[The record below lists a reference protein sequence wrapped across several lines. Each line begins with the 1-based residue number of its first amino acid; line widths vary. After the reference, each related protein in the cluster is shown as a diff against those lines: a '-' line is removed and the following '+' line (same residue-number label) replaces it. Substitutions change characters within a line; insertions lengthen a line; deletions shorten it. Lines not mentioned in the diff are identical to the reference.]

1 MPELDVC
8 VVGEINL
15 DLILYGL
22 PKELVL
28 DRELLAS
35 GLALTL
41 GSSSAIFAHNLA
53 MLGTKVGFISKTGGD
68 PLGKIAVERLAA
80 AGVDV
85 SRVKQT
91 AGQTLTGLT
100 VALPY
105 LQQRYILTFPGT
117 MFEMQYS
124 DIDMEYVRSA
134 RHLHVSSFFL
144 HRALRP
150 RILDLFRQAK
160 AAGLSTSLDT
170 NDDPENKWD
179 QDLLAVLKY
188 VDIFLPN
195 DREAKKI
202 AHTADLSQAINVLAG
217 LAKVVVVKR
226 GSAAAICRSGQ
237 EQCSLPPPT
246 VKVVDDV
253 GAGDSFD
260 AGFIH
265 QQMKGANLED
275 SLVFA
280 PPEPGDAVG
289 NGVQFCG
296 CGVVQQQL
304 CRGAVSPP
312 FPPPSGDE
320 RAGRVSLPGPEGL
333 SRSKGRISIRGH
345 VHSGRS

>member
-1 MPELDVC
+1 MGKDCAQERNVPERDVC

-35 GLALTL
+35 GLAFTL

-53 MLGTKVGFISKTGGD
+53 KLGNTVGFVSKTGGD
-68 PLGKIAVERLAA
+68 PLGKLALESLAA
-80 AGVDV
+80 GGVDV
-85 SRVKQT
+85 SRVKQGT
-91 AGQTLTGLT
+91 GRTSTGLT

-105 LQQRYILTFPGT
+105 LQHRYILTYPGT

-124 DIDMEYVRSA
+124 DIDMGYMRSA
-134 RHLHVSSFFL
+134 RHLHLSSFFL

-160 AAGLSTSLDT
+160 AAGLTTSLDT
-170 NDDPENKWD
+170 NDDPENKWE
-179 QDLLAVLKY
+179 QDLLDVLKY
-188 VDIFLPN
+188 VDVLLPN

-202 AHTADLSQAINVLAG
+202 ARTEDLSQAINLLAG

-226 GSAAAICRSGQ
+226 GPSAAICRSGE
-237 EQCSLPPPT
+237 EQWSLTPPR
-246 VKVVDDV
+246 VKTVDDV

-265 QQMKGANLED
+265 QFLRGAKPEDCLALANLAGAYSTTKEGGTEAFRD
-275 SLVFA
+275 QLALTSFFRQHWRA
-280 PPEPGDAVG
+280 MGRGD
-289 NGVQFCG
+289 
-296 CGVVQQQL
+296 
-304 CRGAVSPP
+304 
-312 FPPPSGDE
+312 
-320 RAGRVSLPGPEGL
+320 LPL
-333 SRSKGRISIRGH
+333 KM
-345 VHSGRS
+345 

>member
-1 MPELDVC
+1 MGKGEKMPELDVC

-53 MLGTKVGFISKTGGD
+53 MLGTKVGFVSKIGAD
-68 PLGKIAVERLAA
+68 PLGKIALERVAA
-80 AGVDV
+80 AGVDL

-91 AGQTLTGLT
+91 AGRTPTGLT
-100 VALPY
+100 VAIPY

-150 RILDLFRQAK
+150 RILDMFRQAK

-179 QDLLAVLKY
+179 RDLLEVLKY

-202 AHTADLSQAINVLAG
+202 ARTDDLSQAINLLAG
-217 LAKVVVVKR
+217 LVKVVVVKR
-226 GSAAAICRSGQ
+226 GSAAAIGRSGQ
-237 EQCSLPPPT
+237 ESCSLAPPK
-246 VKVVDDV
+246 VKFVDDI

-265 QQMKGANLED
+265 QRMRGAKLEDCLAFANLAGAYSTTKEGGTEAFRD
-275 SLVFA
+275 
-280 PPEPGDAVG
+280 
-289 NGVQFCG
+289 
-296 CGVVQQQL
+296 
-304 CRGAVSPP
+304 RGALTS
-312 FPPPSGDE
+312 FL
-320 RAGRVSLPGPEGL
+320 RQQWNAAGRGELPL
-333 SRSKGRISIRGH
+333 KG
-345 VHSGRS
+345 

>member
-1 MPELDVC
+1 MATLDVC

-22 PKELVL
+22 PKDLVL

-53 MLGTKVGFISKTGGD
+53 MLGDKVGFISKTGGD
-68 PLGKIAVERLAA
+68 ALGKMALDRLAV

-85 SRVKQT
+85 GRVKQSTGRT
-91 AGQTLTGLT
+91 ATGLT
-100 VALPY
+100 VVLPY
-105 LQQRYILTFPGT
+105 LQQRYILTYPGT
-117 MFEMQYS
+117 MFELQYS
-124 DIDMEYVRSA
+124 DIDMGYVRSA

-160 AAGLSTSLDT
+160 VAGLSTSLDT

-179 QDLLAVLKY
+179 RDLLEVLKH
-188 VDIFLPN
+188 VDVFLPN

-202 AHTADLSQAINVLAG
+202 ARTDDLSQAINLLAG
-217 LAKVVVVKR
+217 LAKIVVVKR
-226 GSAAAICRSGQ
+226 GAAAAICRSGQ
-237 EQCSLPPPT
+237 EQCSLMPPSMRT
-246 VKVVDDV
+246 VDDV

-265 QQMKGANLED
+265 QFLTGAKLED
-275 SLVFA
+275 CLAFA
-280 PPEPGDAVG
+280 NVG
-289 NGVQFCG
+289 GG
-296 CGVVQQQL
+296 Y
-304 CRGAVSPP
+304 STPK
-312 FPPPSGDE
+312 E
-320 RAGRVSLPGPEGL
+320 
-333 SRSKGRISIRGH
+333 GRIRSRDIGEGQTVLKFGPCQELVDESGVETVSSADI
-345 VHSGRS
+345 VHQIGRASCRERV

>member
-1 MPELDVC
+1 MSKLDVC

-53 MLGTKVGFISKTGGD
+53 MLGSNVGFVSKTGAD
-68 PLGKIAVERLAA
+68 ALGKLALERLAA
-80 AGVDV
+80 GGVDV
-85 SRVKQT
+85 GRVRQATGRT
-91 AGQTLTGLT
+91 ATGLT
-100 VALPY
+100 IVLPY
-105 LQQRYILTFPGT
+105 QRQRYILTYPGT

-124 DIDMEYVRSA
+124 DIDMAYVQSA

-150 RILDLFRQAK
+150 RIGDLFRQAK

-179 QDLLAVLKY
+179 RDLLEVLKY
-188 VDIFLPN
+188 VDVFLPN

-202 AHTADLSQAINVLAG
+202 ARTEDLSQAINMLAG
-217 LAKVVVVKR
+217 LTKIVVVKR
-226 GSAAAICRSGQ
+226 GASAAICRSGQ
-237 EQCSLPPPT
+237 EQYSLIPPS
-246 VKVVDDV
+246 VKTVDDV

-265 QQMKGANLED
+265 QFLAGTNLED
-275 SLVFA
+275 CLA
-280 PPEPGDAVG
+280 LA
-289 NGVQFCG
+289 N
-296 CGVVQQQL
+296 L
-304 CRGAVSPP
+304 AGAYSTTKEGGTEAFRDRNAFSSFVRQHWKTMSQSPP
-312 FPPPSGDE
+312 P
-320 RAGRVSLPGPEGL
+320 L
-333 SRSKGRISIRGH
+333 K
-345 VHSGRS
+345 

>member
-1 MPELDVC
+1 MPTLDVC

-53 MLGTKVGFISKTGGD
+53 TLGNGVGFISKTGGD
-68 PLGKIAVERLAA
+68 ALGKMALERLSA

-85 SRVKQT
+85 SRVKQAAGRT
-91 AGQTLTGLT
+91 ATGLT
-100 VALPY
+100 VVLPY
-105 LQQRYILTFPGT
+105 LTQRYILTYPGT
-117 MFEMQYS
+117 MFELQYS
-124 DIDMEYVRSA
+124 DIDMGYVRSA

-179 QDLLAVLKY
+179 RDLLEVLKH
-188 VDIFLPN
+188 VDIFFPN
-195 DREAKKI
+195 DREAKK
-202 AHTADLSQAINVLAG
+202 AARTEDLSQAINVLAG
-217 LAKVVVVKR
+217 LAKIVVVKR
-226 GSAAAICRSGQ
+226 GASAAICRSGE
-237 EQCSLPPPT
+237 EQCSLMPPS
-246 VKVVDDV
+246 VKPVDDV
-253 GAGDSFD
+253 GAGDSFA

-265 QQMKGANLED
+265 KFLTGAKLEDCLAFANL
-275 SLVFA
+275 A
-280 PPEPGDAVG
+280 
-289 NGVQFCG
+289 
-296 CGVVQQQL
+296 
-304 CRGAVSPP
+304 GAYSTTKEGGTEA
-312 FPPPSGDE
+312 FRD
-320 RAGRVSLPGPEGL
+320 RAALNNFVR
-333 SRSKGRISIRGH
+333 H
-345 VHSGRS
+345 HSSAKAGS